1 MMRIENGNQR
11 MQRKRGVLFLDINL
25 YKFEFEYSR
34 NNSLSMILTFRD
46 FEKIA
51 GRT

>member
-1 MMRIENGNQR
+1 MMRVRVENGNQR
-11 MQRKRGVLFLDINL
+11 MKRRRGVLFLYINL
-25 YKFEFEYSR
+25 YKFEYSR

-51 GRT
+51 GCT